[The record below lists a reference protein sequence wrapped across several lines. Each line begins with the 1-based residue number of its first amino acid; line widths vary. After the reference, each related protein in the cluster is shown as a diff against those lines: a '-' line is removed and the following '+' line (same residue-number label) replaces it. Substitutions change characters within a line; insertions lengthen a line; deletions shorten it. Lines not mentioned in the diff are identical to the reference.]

1 MLWLKERL
9 GLKNCK
15 SHPHRVTGRA
25 PEPGFYSAPPLL
37 AHFGCPVCLV
47 LIPRTLLVA
56 WWPSLES
63 RGELVLWLSIYHP
76 HPVISF
82 HDWHPVPM
90 NLTLTAPSA

>member
-37 AHFGCPVCLV
+37 AHLGCPVCLV

-63 RGELVLWLSIYHP
+63 RGGAGSLAI
-76 HPVISF
+76 
-82 HDWHPVPM
+82 
-90 NLTLTAPSA
+90 NLPPSSCYQFS